1 MESLYLLFDEYANN
15 YDMLDKEI
23 IYKYE
28 HTYRVVKNCKNIAT
42 SLNLSDEDI
51 KLAMLC
57 GLLHDIGRFEQ
68 WTKQKSYEDGE
79 TLDHGDY
86 GYEVLLKDDYINE
99 YTNNEEEKRVILIS
113 VKYHNKYEIP
123 TGLSEKEELFLK
135 ITRDAD
141 KIDIMYT
148 QGNKLPED
156 YEVILKEELL
166 SEVYNREL
174 CKNIYI
180 TRKEDDIIRQL
191 AWIYDFNYKYSIKY
205 LNDLKIFDYK
215 LELLSKTKD
224 QEKFNTFKQFIKE
237 RIGELIC

>member
-1 MESLYLLFDEYANN
+1 MESLYRLFDEYANT
-15 YDMLDKEI
+15 YDMTDKEI

-28 HTYRVVKNCKNIAT
+28 HTYRVVENAKRIAE
-42 SLNLSDEDI
+42 SLNLSDEDV
-51 KLAMLC
+51 KLAILC

-68 WTKQKSYEDGE
+68 WTKHQSWEDE
-79 TLDHGDY
+79 NKLDHGDY
-86 GYEVLLKDDYINE
+86 GYEVLLRDDYINE
-99 YTNNEEEKRVILIS
+99 YTTDEEEKRVILTS

-123 TGLSEKEELFLK
+123 SGLNEREQLFLK

-148 QGNKLPED
+148 QANKLPED
-156 YEVILKEELL
+156 YEVILKDELL
-166 SEVYNREL
+166 EEVYSKEL

-191 AWIYDFNYKYSIKY
+191 SWIYDFNYNYSIKY
-205 LNDLKIFDYK
+205 LNELKLFDYK
-215 LELLSKTKD
+215 LELLSRTKD
-224 QEKFNTFKQFIKE
+224 QEKYETFKKFIKE